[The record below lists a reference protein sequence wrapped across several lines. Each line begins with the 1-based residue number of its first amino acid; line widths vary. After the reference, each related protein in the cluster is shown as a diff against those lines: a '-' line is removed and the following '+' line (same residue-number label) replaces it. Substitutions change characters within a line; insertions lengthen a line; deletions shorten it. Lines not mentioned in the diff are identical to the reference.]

1 MSSVRL
7 VVVVGKVKQG
17 RVISPLLFTVYT
29 DALIDTVLRSKV
41 GCHIRN
47 KNASIF
53 VYADDIILLSPTR
66 SAMQTLLGTC
76 ESFITTSNIII
87 SITNTTVES
96 PHKKGTTSNIIIIT
110 KMTVESSQ

>member
-29 DALIDTVLRSKV
+29 DALRSKV
-41 GCHIRN
+41 DCHIGN

-110 KMTVESSQ
+110 KMTVDRVLTIYI